1 MKTAEIIINGTML
14 TEIQTEVVMRAI
26 CALYAAS
33 NEAGEKNT
41 VRDIDEIF
49 ELIPIDG
56 FFEKVIP

>member
-1 MKTAEIIINGTML
+1 MKTAEIIINGTRL

-26 CALYAAS
+26 CALYVAS